1 MVKTAHLLNGKEIA
15 AKRLEKI
22 SKELLELRQTGAELS
37 LTTVQIGQAHDT
49 ALYSKAIGNLLAKLQ
64 IHHNA
69 LNFPETIQEK
79 ELREAIF
86 KINKDPRVTG
96 LMLFAP
102 LPEHIALDVIIRA
115 VDVFKDVEGRRMGL
129 SARSKV
135 MPPTAMAAIAL
146 FEETGINATGKEV
159 LIIGRSDVVGKPAA
173 LMMLEKNAT
182 VTIAHSKTAD
192 LKGHVRQ
199 ADIVIISVGKPELVK
214 GEWVKPGAVV
224 IDVGENMVNGK
235 LTGDVE
241 FEKAKEFASYIS
253 PVPGGVGPVTNVMLV
268 QNLISLY
275 KLQVMHHGN
284 P

>member
-1 MVKTAHLLNGKEIA
+1 M
-15 AKRLEKI
+15 
-22 SKELLELRQTGAELS
+22 
-37 LTTVQIGQAHDT
+37 
-49 ALYSKAIGNLLAKLQ
+49 
-64 IHHNA
+64 
-69 LNFPETIQEK
+69 
-79 ELREAIF
+79 
-86 KINKDPRVTG
+86 
-96 LMLFAP
+96 
-102 LPEHIALDVIIRA
+102 
-115 VDVFKDVEGRRMGL
+115 
-129 SARSKV
+129 
-135 MPPTAMAAIAL
+135 
-146 FEETGINATGKEV
+146 
-159 LIIGRSDVVGKPAA
+159 IIGRSDVVGKPAA